1 MSKAIRIHATGAPE
15 VLRWEDVPKPEPGPG
30 ELLVRH
36 EAIGLNYIDVYF
48 RTGLYKLPG
57 YPAIIGQE
65 GAGAVEAVGSDVHGF
80 EPGDRV
86 TYAGS
91 LGAYATHRVLPADR
105 AIKLPPDIDSRI
117 AAAITLQ
124 GLTAHYLIHRTHVV
138 RPGEKIL
145 VHAAAGG
152 VGQLL
157 CQWASHLGAVVIGV
171 VSTEEKADIARANGA
186 AHAIIGIKT
195 LAAEVKRF
203 TGGEMVPVVYDSVGR
218 DSFHASLDCLA
229 PLGLMVS
236 FGNASGPVPPV
247 EPSLLSAKGSLF
259 LTRPTLATYTAK
271 RPILDQMAAD
281 LFDAV
286 RKGVL
291 RPHITQTYPLAE
303 AAAAHVALEGRQ
315 TTGQVLLI
323 P

>member
-303 AAAAHVALEGRQ
+303 AAAAHIALEGRQ